1 MSKFIERLEKVGVV
15 VPAAMGF
22 GASRAPEKVASLLLV
37 ALSGT
42 KPANSSAQLP
52 VDLHIV
58 CTAKVSK
65 PELKAA
71 RDVAG
76 DALWGLWPETVTTSS
91 LDTLRKEGGDFF
103 IFSKV
108 TTPAEVLVG
117 EELGKLM
124 AVPADLSEEMGRSL
138 EELPVDAILL
148 SGLEEASPLSVG
160 DLMQVRWVRDW
171 MSKPLLLL
179 RSQSLSQGELEVLQD
194 AGIQAVVLDMRTMN
208 GKDVDGM
215 REAIEGLPPR
225 KTRRDHTTALL
236 PRLSPR
242 TALPPSA
249 EEDEE
254 DEDDDDDY

>member
-1 MSKFIERLEKVGVV
+1 MSKFIEHLEKVGVA

-22 GASRAPEKVASLLLV
+22 GASRVPEKVPSLLLV

-42 KPANSSAQLP
+42 TPADSLAQLP
-52 VDLHIV
+52 VDFHIIS
-58 CTAKVSK
+58 TAKVSK
-65 PELKAA
+65 SELKAA
-71 RDVAG
+71 RGVAG
-76 DALWGLWPETVTTSS
+76 DALWGVWPETLTSSS
-91 LDTLRKEGGDFF
+91 LDTLSKEGGDFF
-103 IFSKV
+103 IFSNV

-124 AVPADLSEEMGRSL
+124 AVPADLSEEMVRSL

-148 SGLEEASPLSVG
+148 SGLEETSPLSVG

-208 GKDVDGM
+208 GKDVDAM

-225 KTRRDHTTALL
+225 KARRDHATALL

-242 TALPPSA
+242 TAPPPSA
-249 EEDEE
+249 GEEDE
-254 DEDDDDDY
+254 DEDDDY